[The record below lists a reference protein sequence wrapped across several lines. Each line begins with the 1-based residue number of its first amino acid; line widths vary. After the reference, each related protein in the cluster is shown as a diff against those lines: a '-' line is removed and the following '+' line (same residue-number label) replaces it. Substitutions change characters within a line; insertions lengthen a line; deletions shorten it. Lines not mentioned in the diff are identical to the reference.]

1 MMSFKSQGKL
11 AMLTIVPLVLIT
23 LLVTGVFYWN
33 GINDLGKQA
42 TEYRSE
48 LIAADKES
56 LKAHLRM
63 GRTAIQALYESD
75 KNGENKEAAKAI
87 LKAMRFAD
95 DGYFF
100 AYNSKGVNTL
110 HAVKPSLEG
119 KDLSKLK
126 DENGVLIIDD
136 LIKAAKQGDGFLNF
150 VWHKPSIDATAPKLG
165 YAEYLPKWD
174 WILGTGV
181 YVDEI
186 DLQVQAYSELRKDQL
201 SGDSAFAILISVVGL
216 IITSVV
222 IGVIT
227 RRALVPLQTML
238 EKLNDISQG
247 DGDLTARLETKG
259 KDEIAELGQAFN
271 RFMDKLQPL
280 MKEIQESS
288 VSVRQA
294 AKDLD
299 QQSGRSVD
307 TIHHHSQETEK
318 VVTAVTEMAA
328 TSREVATNTNA
339 TSDAI
344 TSANTQISDAQ
355 KEVAQ
360 AINSINEL
368 MNEVNA
374 TSEAIQSLSEQTGRI
389 TSVIEVIGGVAEQTN
404 LLALNAAIEA
414 ARAGEHGRGFAVV
427 ADEVRSLASRTQTS
441 TQEINEMLTALQS
454 GVKNAVTTM
463 AASQDRGEKTVKDSS
478 VIQDRLSE
486 IQDAVGTIHDMGI
499 QTASAAEEQSAV
511 AEDINQNLVAIQQ
524 IVVELSDDLQRSDQ
538 ISSALAASG
547 KQVKDLVG
555 NFKV

>member
-1 MMSFKSQGKL
+1 MALKSQGKL
-11 AMLTIVPLVLIT
+11 ALITIIPLVLIT

-33 GINDLGKQA
+33 GIKDLESQA
-42 TEYRSE
+42 TSYRNE
-48 LIAADKES
+48 LITTHKNT
-56 LKAHLRM
+56 LIAHLRM
-63 GRTAIQALYESD
+63 GRTAVQSLYESD

-100 AYNSKGVNTL
+100 AYNSKGINTL

-136 LIKAAKQGDGFLNF
+136 LIKAAKGGDGFLNF
-150 VWHKPSIDATAPKLG
+150 VWDKPSINATAPKLG

-181 YVDEI
+181 YVDEV
-186 DLQVQAYSELRKDQL
+186 DLQVEAYKVQRKNQL
-201 SGDSAFAILISVVGL
+201 SSDSTFAMIVSFIGL

-222 IGVIT
+222 ISFIT
-227 RRALVPLQTML
+227 RRALIPLHTML

-259 KDEIAELGQAFN
+259 NDEIAELGQAFN
-271 RFMDKLQPL
+271 RFMDKLQPM
-280 MKEIQESS
+280 MKEVQASS

-299 QQSGRSVD
+299 QQSSRSVQ

-328 TSREVATNTNA
+328 TSREVATNTNSTA
-339 TSDAI
+339 DAI
-344 TSANTQISDAQ
+344 TSANVQISDAQ
-355 KEVAQ
+355 
-360 AINSINEL
+360 
-368 MNEVNA
+368 NEVSQAMNSLTELVNDVNI
-374 TSEAIQSLSEQTGRI
+374 TSDAIKSLSEQTERI
-389 TSVIEVIGGVAEQTN
+389 NSVIEVIGGIAEQTN

-414 ARAGEHGRGFAVV
+414 ARAGEYGRGFAVV
-427 ADEVRSLASRTQTS
+427 ADEVRSLASRTQSS
-441 TQEINEMLTALQS
+441 TQEIDEMLTALQS
-454 GVKNAVTTM
+454 GVKTAVTTM
-463 AASQDRGEKTVKDSS
+463 SASQERGEKTVKDSS
-478 VIQDRLSE
+478 VIQERLTD
-486 IQDAVGTIHDMGI
+486 IQQAVSTIHDMGI

-524 IVVELSDDLQRSDQ
+524 IVIELSEELQSSEQ

>member
-1 MMSFKSQGKL
+1 
-11 AMLTIVPLVLIT
+11 
-23 LLVTGVFYWN
+23 
-33 GINDLGKQA
+33 
-42 TEYRSE
+42 
-48 LIAADKES
+48 
-56 LKAHLRM
+56 
-63 GRTAIQALYESD
+63 
-75 KNGENKEAAKAI
+75 
-87 LKAMRFAD
+87 
-95 DGYFF
+95 
-100 AYNSKGVNTL
+100 
-110 HAVKPSLEG
+110 
-119 KDLSKLK
+119 
-126 DENGVLIIDD
+126 
-136 LIKAAKQGDGFLNF
+136 
-150 VWHKPSIDATAPKLG
+150 
-165 YAEYLPKWD
+165 
-174 WILGTGV
+174 
-181 YVDEI
+181 
-186 DLQVQAYSELRKDQL
+186 
-201 SGDSAFAILISVVGL
+201 
-216 IITSVV
+216 
-222 IGVIT
+222 
-227 RRALVPLQTML
+227 
-238 EKLNDISQG
+238 
-247 DGDLTARLETKG
+247 
-259 KDEIAELGQAFN
+259 
-271 RFMDKLQPL
+271 MDKLQPL
-280 MKEIQESS
+280 MKEVQESS

>member
-1 MMSFKSQGKL
+1 MALKSQGKL
-11 AMLTIVPLVLIT
+11 ALITIIPLVLIT

-33 GINDLGKQA
+33 GIKDLESQA
-42 TEYRSE
+42 TSYRNE
-48 LIAADKES
+48 LITTHKNT
-56 LKAHLRM
+56 LIAHLRM
-63 GRTAIQALYESD
+63 GRTAIQSLYESD

-100 AYNSKGVNTL
+100 AYNSKGINTL

-136 LIKAAKQGDGFLNF
+136 LIKAAKGGDGFLNF
-150 VWHKPSIDATAPKLG
+150 VWDKPSINATAPKLG

-181 YVDEI
+181 YVDEV
-186 DLQVQAYSELRKDQL
+186 DLQVEAYKVQRKDQL
-201 SGDSAFAILISVVGL
+201 SSDSTFAMIISFIGL
-216 IITSVV
+216 IITSMV
-222 IGVIT
+222 ISFIT
-227 RRALVPLQTML
+227 RRALIPLHTML

-259 KDEIAELGQAFN
+259 NDEIAELGQAFN
-271 RFMDKLQPL
+271 RFMDKLQPM
-280 MKEIQESS
+280 MKEVQASS

-299 QQSGRSVD
+299 QQSSRSVQ

-328 TSREVATNTNA
+328 TSREVATNTNSTA
-339 TSDAI
+339 DAI
-344 TSANTQISDAQ
+344 TSANVQISDAQ
-355 KEVAQ
+355 
-360 AINSINEL
+360 
-368 MNEVNA
+368 NEVSQAMNSLTELVNDVNI
-374 TSEAIQSLSEQTGRI
+374 TSDAIKSLSEQTERI
-389 TSVIEVIGGVAEQTN
+389 NSVIEVIGGIAEQTN

-414 ARAGEHGRGFAVV
+414 ARAGEYGRGFAVV
-427 ADEVRSLASRTQTS
+427 ADEVRSLASRTQSS
-441 TQEINEMLTALQS
+441 TQEIDEMLTALQS
-454 GVKNAVTTM
+454 GVKTAVTTM
-463 AASQDRGEKTVKDSS
+463 SASQERGEKTVKDSS
-478 VIQDRLSE
+478 VIQERLTD
-486 IQDAVGTIHDMGI
+486 IQQAVSTIHDMGI

-524 IVVELSDDLQRSDQ
+524 IVIELSEELQSSEQ